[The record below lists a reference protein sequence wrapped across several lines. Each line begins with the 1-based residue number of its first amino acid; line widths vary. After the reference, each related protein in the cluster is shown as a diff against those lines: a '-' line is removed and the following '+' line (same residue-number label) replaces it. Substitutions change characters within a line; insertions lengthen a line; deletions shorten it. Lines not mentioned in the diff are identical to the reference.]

1 MWQTLIVGPM
11 VLAAAVYAAWALVP
25 AALRLRLAVRFGTW
39 AVRPGRPVWI
49 RRLAAVLERRARSGL
64 GGCSDC
70 AAAQPPPPPPSRNR
84 PARD

>member
-1 MWQTLIVGPM
+1 MWQTLIVGLI

-39 AVRPGRPVWI
+39 ARRPGRRAWVG
-49 RRLAAVLERRARSGL
+49 RLAAVLERRARSGL

-70 AAAQPPPPPPSRNR
+70 GAAQPPPAPPSRSR
-84 PARD
+84 TARD

>member
-1 MWQTLIVGPM
+1 MWQTLIVGLI

-25 AALRLRLAVRFGTW
+25 AALRLRLAARFGAW
-39 AVRPGRPVWI
+39 AVRPGRPGWT
-49 RRLAAVLERRARSGL
+49 RRLAAMLERRARSGL

-70 AAAQPPPPPPSRNR
+70 GAARPPPAPPSRNR